1 MNDIRLYKCY
11 SENQKDWLYN
21 KGIRYILKARDYN
34 NSNKMWL
41 YHENDLL
48 MISYKNGMTIILII
62 RNEA

>member
-48 MISYKNGMTIILII
+48 NDKLQEWHDNNPNYKK
-62 RNEA
+62 